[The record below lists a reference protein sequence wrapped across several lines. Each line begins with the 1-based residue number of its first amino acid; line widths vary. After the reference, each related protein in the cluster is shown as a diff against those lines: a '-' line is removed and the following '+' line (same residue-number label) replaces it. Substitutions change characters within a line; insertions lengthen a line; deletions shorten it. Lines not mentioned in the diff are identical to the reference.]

1 MLEADNINKNDAS
14 NFYDS
19 ETNGSKEAIQGGGL
33 VMLDFWSTHCGP
45 CKSLIPLLNEIA
57 GKYPE
62 LSILKIKIEENDSL
76 AEEYDV
82 RSVPA
87 LLLFKDGKN
96 IDRLLGK
103 SPFVMIDNFIKKHSD
118 T

>member
-1 MLEADNINKNDAS
+1 MNEAHTLKKDGTS

-19 ETNGSKEAIQGGGL
+19 DTIGSIEAIQQGGL

-62 LSILKIKIEENDSL
+62 LTILKIKIEENDSL

-87 LLLFKDGKN
+87 LLLFKDGEYL
-96 IDRLLGK
+96 DRLMGK
-103 SPFVMIDNFIKKHSD
+103 SPFPMIDNFINKHK
-118 T
+118 

>member
-1 MLEADNINKNDAS
+1 MVEAHTLKKNSAS

-19 ETNGSKEAIQGGGL
+19 DINGSKEAIQQGGL

-45 CKSLIPLLNEIA
+45 CRSLIPLLTEIA

-87 LLLFKDGKN
+87 LLLFKNGEYL
-96 IDRLLGK
+96 DRLMGR
-103 SPFVMIDNFIKKHSD
+103 SPFPMIDNFIKNHK
-118 T
+118 

>member
-1 MLEADNINKNDAS
+1 MAEARNTKANGAS

-19 ETNGSKEAIQGGGL
+19 DTKASKEAIQQGGL

-45 CKSLIPLLNEIA
+45 CRSLIPLLNELA
-57 GKYPE
+57 GKYSE

-76 AEEYDV
+76 ADEYDV

-87 LLLFKDGKN
+87 LLLFKEGKYL
-96 IDRLLGK
+96 DRLMGR
-103 SPFVMIDNFIKKHSD
+103 SPFPMIDNFINKHK
-118 T
+118 

>member
-1 MLEADNINKNDAS
+1 MVEVNSAA
-14 NFYDS
+14 NFYDADTS
-19 ETNGSKEAIQGGGL
+19 ESKETIQQGGL

-57 GKYPE
+57 GKYPK
-62 LSILKIKIEENDSL
+62 LSILKVKIEENDSL

-87 LLLFKDGKN
+87 LLLFKEGEYL
-96 IDRLLGK
+96 DRLMGK
-103 SPFVMIDNFIKKHSD
+103 SPFPMIDNFINKH

>member
-1 MLEADNINKNDAS
+1 MAETHTLKNNSTS
-14 NFYDS
+14 NFVDS
-19 ETNGSKEAIQGGGL
+19 DTIESKETIQQGGL

-76 AEEYDV
+76 AEEFDV

-87 LLLFKDGKN
+87 LLIFKDGEYL
-96 IDRLLGK
+96 DRLMGK
-103 SPFVMIDNFIKKHSD
+103 SPFPMIDNFINKHK
-118 T
+118 

>member
-1 MLEADNINKNDAS
+1 MVEASSTQKNGAS

-19 ETNGSKEAIQGGGL
+19 DTNASKEAIQQGGL

-45 CKSLIPLLNEIA
+45 CRSLIPLLNEIA

-62 LSILKIKIEENDSL
+62 LSILKVKIEENDSL

-87 LLLFKDGKN
+87 LLLFKDGEYL
-96 IDRLLGK
+96 DRLMGR
-103 SPFVMIDNFIKKHSD
+103 SPFPMIDNFINKHK
-118 T
+118 

>member
-1 MLEADNINKNDAS
+1 MAESHTLNKKEAS

-19 ETNGSKEAIQGGGL
+19 DTNGSKEAIQQGGL

-62 LSILKIKIEENDSL
+62 LSILKVKIEENDSL
-76 AEEYDV
+76 AEEHDV

-87 LLLFKDGKN
+87 LLLFKDGEYL
-96 IDRLLGK
+96 DRLMGK
-103 SPFVMIDNFIKKHSD
+103 SPFPMIDNFIKKHK
-118 T
+118 

>member
-1 MLEADNINKNDAS
+1 MVEAKSAQNNDAS

-19 ETNGSKEAIQGGGL
+19 DTNGSQEAIQQGGL

-57 GKYPE
+57 GKYPK
-62 LSILKIKIEENDSL
+62 LFILKVKIEENDSL

-82 RSVPA
+82 KSVPS
-87 LLLFKDGKN
+87 LLLFKDGEY
-96 IDRLLGK
+96 IDRLIGR
-103 SPFVMIDNFIKKHSD
+103 SPFPMIDNFINKHK
-118 T
+118 

>member
-1 MLEADNINKNDAS
+1 MAEAHTLNKNEAS
-14 NFYDS
+14 NFYDAD
-19 ETNGSKEAIQGGGL
+19 TNESNESIQQGGFI
-33 VMLDFWSTHCGP
+33 MLDFWSTHCGP

-62 LSILKIKIEENDSL
+62 LSILKVKIEENDSL

-87 LLLFKDGKN
+87 LLLFKEGKYL
-96 IDRLLGK
+96 DRLLGK
-103 SPFVMIDNFIKKHSD
+103 SPFPMIDNFINKHK
-118 T
+118 

>member
-1 MLEADNINKNDAS
+1 MVEAHTLKTNSAS

-19 ETNGSKEAIQGGGL
+19 DTNESKEAIQQGGL

-57 GKYPE
+57 GKYSE
-62 LSILKIKIEENDSL
+62 LTILKIKIEENDSL

-87 LLLFKDGKN
+87 LLIFKDGELL
-96 IDRLLGK
+96 DRLMGK
-103 SPFVMIDNFIKKHSD
+103 SPFPMIDNFVNKHK
-118 T
+118 